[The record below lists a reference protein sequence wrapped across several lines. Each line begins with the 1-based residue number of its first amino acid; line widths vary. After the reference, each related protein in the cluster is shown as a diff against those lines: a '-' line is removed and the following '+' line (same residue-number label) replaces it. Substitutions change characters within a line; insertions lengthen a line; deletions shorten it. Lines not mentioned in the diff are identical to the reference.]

1 MKKFVNGKYFDMTPK
16 EIEEIRKNLPKIEA
30 RETIEERMEKLERI
44 LTNILPILDR
54 LGVKFE

>member
-44 LTNILPILDR
+44 LTNILPILER